1 MRRLAIAVSLLLPA
15 LAACYNDLVNVT
27 VLPAPANLS
36 YQVEPSG
43 DPSTPSGILLRWDA
57 VDDLD
62 LKSYRVYSRPSST
75 SSFGL
80 RGTTTSTTFHDNGY
94 PHLDYYVTALALD
107 GGESDASNTITVDE
121 RLALPRP
128 TAVTSISLNGA
139 IHLEWTDNAY
149 QANPSAFGL
158 YRVYSTGYNLDS
170 SLCGTQ
176 WSLEGTTVSSSFLS
190 GNLQNGVPRC
200 FAVSAVSIEGYES
213 MWSPLRYDTPRPDG
227 RNLLLT
233 ALDADPAKAAFRFWL
248 DANGNR
254 AVNPGELALVL
265 NGASTSADFQVLR
278 TVNGLFLQPVR
289 TGTTVQAYGA
299 LAVADLTSIDIA
311 PVTGYGR
318 TAVQAVPGFGYVF
331 QMAAEADGFYRYG
344 ALRVTAVGSD
354 YIIVDWAYQ
363 TDPGNPELVGA
374 VSRRPSAVSSR
385 QP

>member
-1 MRRLAIAVSLLLPA
+1 MRRLAIAVSLLLLPA
-15 LAACYNDLVNVT
+15 LAACYNDLGNVT
-27 VLPAPANLS
+27 VLPAPANLT

-62 LKSYRVYSRPSST
+62 LASYHVYSRPSST

-94 PHLDYYVTALALD
+94 PSLDYYVTAVALD

-121 RLALPRP
+121 RLALARP
-128 TAVTSISLNGA
+128 SALSSISLNGA

-149 QANPSAFGL
+149 QSNPSAFSL
-158 YRVYSTGYNLDS
+158 YRVYSTGYDLDGR
-170 SLCGTQ
+170 LCGTE

-190 GNLQNGVPRC
+190 GNLPNGVPRC

-213 MWSPLRYDTPRPDG
+213 IWSPLRYDTPRPDG
-227 RNLLLT
+227 RNILLT
-233 ALDADPAKAAFRFWL
+233 ALDADATKAAFRFWL

-265 NGASTSADFQVLR
+265 NGASTLADFQVLR
-278 TVNGLFLQPVR
+278 TVNGIFLQPVR
-289 TGTTVQAYGA
+289 TGATVQTYGT

-311 PVTGYGR
+311 PVSGYGR

-331 QMAAEADGFYRYG
+331 QMNEGDGFPRYG

-363 TDPGNPELVGA
+363 TDPGNPELVRA
-374 VSRRPSAVSSR
+374 FR
-385 QP
+385 

>member
-1 MRRLAIAVSLLLPA
+1 MRRLTIAVSLLLPA

-57 VDDLD
+57 LDDPNLE
-62 LKSYRVYSRPSST
+62 SYRVYSRASST

-94 PHLDYYVTALALD
+94 PHLEYHVTALSLD
-107 GGESDASNTITVDE
+107 GGESHASNTITVDE

-128 TAVTSISLNGA
+128 SSLTSISLNGA

-149 QANPSAFGL
+149 QSNPSAFSV
-158 YRVYSTGYNLDS
+158 YRVYGTGYNLDS
-170 SLCGTQ
+170 NLCGTH
-176 WSLEGTTVSSSFLS
+176 WSLEGTTVSSSFLA

-213 MWSPLRYDTPRPDG
+213 LWSPLRYDTPRPDG
-227 RNLLLT
+227 RNILLT
-233 ALDADPAKAAFRFWL
+233 AVDADATKAAFRFWL

-254 AVNPGELALVL
+254 GVDPGELALVL
-265 NGASTSADFQVLR
+265 NGASTSADFQVFR
-278 TVNGLFLQPVR
+278 TVNGIFLQPVR
-289 TGTTVQAYGA
+289 TGATVQTYGTV
-299 LAVADLTSIDIA
+299 AVGDLTAIDIA
-311 PVTGYGR
+311 PATGYGR

-331 QMAAEADGFYRYG
+331 QMNEGDGFPRYG

-354 YIIVDWAYQ
+354 YVIVDWAYQ
-363 TDPGNPELVGA
+363 TDPGNPELVR
-374 VSRRPSAVSSR
+374 VLR
-385 QP
+385 

>member
-43 DPSTPSGILLRWDA
+43 DPATPSGILLRWDA

-62 LKSYRVYSRPSST
+62 LTSYRVYSRPSSS

-94 PHLDYYVTALALD
+94 PHLDYYVTAAAQD

-121 RLALPRP
+121 RLALARP
-128 TAVTSISLNGA
+128 TALSSISLSGA

-149 QANPSAFGL
+149 TSDPSAFGL
-158 YRVYSTGYNLDS
+158 YRIYSTGYSLDS
-170 SLCGTQ
+170 NLCGTT

-190 GNLQNGVPRC
+190 GNLPNGVPRC

-213 MWSPLRYDTPRPDG
+213 IWSPLRYDTPRPDG
-227 RNLLLT
+227 RNLLLA
-233 ALDADPAKAAFRFWL
+233 ALDADPTKAAFRFWL
-248 DANGNR
+248 DANGNQT
-254 AVNPGELALVL
+254 VNAGELALVL
-265 NGASTSADFQVLR
+265 NGASTAADFQVLR
-278 TVNGLFLQPVR
+278 NASGIFLQPVR
-289 TGTTVQAYGA
+289 TGTTVQTYGTV
-299 LAVADLTSIDIA
+299 AVEDLTSIDIA
-311 PVTGYGR
+311 PASGYVA
-318 TAVQAVPGFGYVF
+318 TAVQARPGWGYVF
-331 QMAAEADGFYRYG
+331 QMSGGDAFSRYG

-363 TDPGNPELVGA
+363 TDPGNPELVRA
-374 VSRRPSAVSSR
+374 IR
-385 QP
+385 